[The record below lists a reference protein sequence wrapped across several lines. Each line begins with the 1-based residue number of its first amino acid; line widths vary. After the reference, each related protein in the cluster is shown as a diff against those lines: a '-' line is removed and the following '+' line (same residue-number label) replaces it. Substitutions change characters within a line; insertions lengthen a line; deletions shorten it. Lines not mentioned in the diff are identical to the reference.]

1 MTPEPVDWA
10 ARYREA
16 DTPWDLGAAHPELRR
31 LLEEG
36 LLAPSPGGDRALVPG
51 CGNGHD
57 ARALARAGWRVT
69 ALDCVAGVDGALGS
83 DLAALGGELV
93 VTDALAYDGGGAF
106 ALVWDHTFFCA
117 IAPEQRRAWGKMVGR
132 ALAPGGAV
140 QALVFP
146 CDKPA
151 SEGGPP
157 HGFAPEAMGAALGP
171 GFRLVSDTPVA
182 RGVEH
187 RSWVERLARF
197 ERVD

>member
-1 MTPEPVDWA
+1 
-10 ARYREA
+10 
-16 DTPWDLGAAHPELRR
+16 
-31 LLEEG
+31 
-36 LLAPSPGGDRALVPG
+36 
-51 CGNGHD
+51 
-57 ARALARAGWRVT
+57 
-69 ALDCVAGVDGALGS
+69 LGS

-171 GFRLVSDTPVA
+171 GFRLVSDAPVA